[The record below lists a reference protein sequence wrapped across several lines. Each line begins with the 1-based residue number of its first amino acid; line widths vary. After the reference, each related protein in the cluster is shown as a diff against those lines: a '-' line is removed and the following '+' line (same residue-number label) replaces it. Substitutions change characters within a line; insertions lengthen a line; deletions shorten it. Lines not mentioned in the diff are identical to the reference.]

1 MEVYS
6 KMFRLGLALITGM
19 MSATAFAAQTCDDTV
34 AQTTPTSAF
43 TDNGDGTVT
52 DNYTGLM
59 WKKCAE
65 GLSGNDCA
73 TGAAQTF
80 TWQMALQQVTTINA
94 DTSQAYNDWRLP
106 NIKELASIVEL
117 QCESPTANLTLFP
130 AAPDDFDVNAAF
142 VWSSTPSSIYQAAQS
157 AGRTQAWG
165 IRFIK
170 GETAKAD
177 KSSAAFVRL
186 VRN

>member
-1 MEVYS
+1 M
-6 KMFRLGLALITGM
+6 KLANQKRYLLITAVTGIL
-19 MSATAFAAQTCDDTV
+19 SFPVLAEQVCDDSV

-52 DNYTGLM
+52 DKFTGLM
-59 WKKCAE
+59 WKKCVE

-73 TGAAQTF
+73 TGTAQTF

-94 DTSQAYNDWRLP
+94 DVSQTYTDWRLP

-117 QCESPTANLTLFP
+117 HCYMPAANQTLFP
-130 AAPDDFDVNAAF
+130 ATPVDIDMNTGY
-142 VWSSTPSSIYQAAQS
+142 VWSSTPSSIYQPAGS
-157 AGRTQAWG
+157 AGRTLAWG
-165 IRFIK
+165 VRFVN
-170 GETAKAD
+170 GETARVD
-177 KSSAAFVRL
+177 KSSVGFVRL